1 VPKAKGPIITSKE
14 SFKSPAKSPKKA
26 VVVKEVD
33 VTVAIVL
40 PVLTDH
46 LRITCDPSLD
56 LRAC

>member
-1 VPKAKGPIITSKE
+1 MQLVLKAYRQAFSQEGGN
-14 SFKSPAKSPKKA
+14 
-26 VVVKEVD
+26 
-33 VTVAIVL
+33 VTVATVL